1 MSFRDFKN
9 GEPAKAIFRAM
20 GLGSYLDAAG
30 SWYALRH
37 LIVDFNDK
45 SSGGFVDRA
54 RKCDGVAS
62 SGERTLL
69 HAVLFATDF
78 AWLADELADGRAWRK
93 MDNVS
98 GAYRRAVAA
107 CVEGDA

>member
-1 MSFRDFKN
+1 
-9 GEPAKAIFRAM
+9 
-20 GLGSYLDAAG
+20 
-30 SWYALRH
+30 
-37 LIVDFNDK
+37 
-45 SSGGFVDRA
+45 
-54 RKCDGVAS
+54 
-62 SGERTLL
+62 LL